1 METNAITNGQER
13 QYELYFEPNE
23 LPRVQYLLET
33 KQFFNLGKLKKYI
46 QDNTGIKLQLSLKE
60 RGSHAT
66 AQLFECLLQ
75 AYEPVSPVMEFENTE
90 AEALA
95 LSRIV

>member
-1 METNAITNGQER
+1 METNAITNEQEK
-13 QYELYFEPNE
+13 QYELFFEPNE

-46 QDNTGIKLQLSLKE
+46 QDNAGVKLQLSLKE
-60 RGSHAT
+60 RGMHAT
-66 AQLFECLLQ
+66 AQLFEYFFP

-90 AEALA
+90 AEATA
-95 LSRIV
+95 LSGIV

>member
-1 METNAITNGQER
+1 MKTTTITRGEER
-13 QYELYFEPNE
+13 HYELFFEPNE

-46 QDNTGIKLQLSLKE
+46 DNTGIKLHLALEEKGT
-60 RGSHAT
+60 RAT
-66 AQLFECLLQ
+66 AQLFECLFQ

-90 AEALA
+90 AEAIA
-95 LSRIV
+95 LSGIV